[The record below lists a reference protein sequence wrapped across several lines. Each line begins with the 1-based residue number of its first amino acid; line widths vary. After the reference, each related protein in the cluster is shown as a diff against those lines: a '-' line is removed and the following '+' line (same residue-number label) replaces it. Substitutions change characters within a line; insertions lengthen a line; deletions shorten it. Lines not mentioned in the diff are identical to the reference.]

1 MFHLHKQEKAEE
13 INETVST
20 TEIVETN
27 KKKERI
33 PLTKE
38 QKKKRRNRILL
49 GTIAVV
55 VVAAVVLPKFFA
67 PEVLPTVNV
76 VQVTTGDVVQMI
88 EGSGTVKSEEVKT
101 YFSPVSATVENCQLK
116 VGDLVETGDLLLTY
130 DEKELEQLYKQAE
143 LTGSVSNYGYQ
154 DAINKNQETE
164 SEYQRSSQALKE
176 IKKDLEAEKDENEH
190 VQDRIVEYTG
200 KQSDVAL
207 RISQYQAVA
216 ADALLKIEDATREKQ
231 EALALKTQLEQLA
244 TQGGGTQSGTGADP
258 QATSNGTQ
266 EQDNEETVSGGT
278 SGQTSNGTATG
289 EVRTTPESGTVTDTP
304 SNIQDQI
311 AAANIRIETANQTI
325 ASQQPVRDSA
335 LAEIEKL
342 QKEQKSIEEKLNGYE
357 DRLKASNEQLQELQT
372 NQAKE
377 ESIKESS
384 KASILSTAGKQ
395 QLAANNSLSNLE
407 VLMTKE
413 DIAEGKKG
421 IKAEF
426 PGVVL
431 EVSTVSGGPAAKG
444 VSLFTVASNEKV
456 VVDMSVTRY
465 DLEKLEVGQSAQITL
480 AGKSYQGTVSR
491 LSRLAAENAKG
502 TPVVSAE
509 IQIENP
515 DDSIY
520 LGLEAKVKIEG
531 HKAENVLYVPVEV
544 VNTGKDGSF
553 CYIVENGVVAKR
565 EVETGLASASFIE
578 IKSGLKAGDQVIKIG
593 TELLEEGMKVNT
605 VEE

>member
-1 MFHLHKQEKAEE
+1 MFHLHKKENNEK
-13 INETVST
+13 VSI
-20 TEIVETN
+20 TEIVET
-27 KKKERI
+27 KKKRERI

-38 QKKKRRNRILL
+38 QKKKRRNKILI
-49 GTIAVV
+49 GTVAIV
-55 VVAAVVLPKFFA
+55 VVAAVVLPKVFA

-76 VQVTTGDVVQMI
+76 VQVATGDVVQMI

-116 VGDLVETGDLLLTY
+116 VGDLVETGDLLLTF
-130 DEKELEQLYKQAE
+130 DEKELDQLYKQAG
-143 LTGSVSNYGYQ
+143 LTGSVANYGYQ

-176 IKKDLEAEKDENEH
+176 IRKDLEAEKDENEH

-231 EALALKTQLEQLA
+231 EALALKIQLEQQLA
-244 TQGGGTQSGTGADP
+244 TQGGGTQGGTGSEP
-258 QATSNGTQ
+258 QTTSNGTK
-266 EQDNEETVSGGT
+266 EQATEETISGGT
-278 SGQTSNGTATG
+278 SGQTSNEIATAEG
-289 EVRTTPESGTVTDTP
+289 ETTPEPGTGTGTP
-304 SNIQDQI
+304 SSDIQTQIDAAEVRI
-311 AAANIRIETANQTI
+311 AAAEQTI
-325 ASQQPVRDSA
+325 AAQQPVRDQA

-342 QKEQKSIEEKLNGYE
+342 QKEQKSIDEKLNGYE
-357 DRLKASNEQLQELQT
+357 DRLKASNEQLQELQSS
-372 NQAKE
+372 QAKE
-377 ESIKESS
+377 ESIKDSS
-384 KASILSTAGKQ
+384 KASILSTAAKQ
-395 QLAANNSLSNLE
+395 QLAANNSLSSLE

-413 DIAEGKKG
+413 DITEGKKG

-426 PGVVL
+426 PGVVM

-465 DLEKLEVGQSAQITL
+465 DLEKLEVGQNAKITL
-480 AGKSYQGTVSR
+480 AGKNYEGTVSR

-520 LGLEAKVKIEG
+520 LGLEAKVKVEG
-531 HKAENVLYVPVEV
+531 HKAENVLIVPVEA

-553 CYIVENGVVAKR
+553 CYVVENGVVVKR
-565 EVETGLASASFIE
+565 EVETGLSSASLIE
-578 IKSGLKAGDQVIKIG
+578 VKSGLKAGDQVIKIG

>member
-1 MFHLHKQEKAEE
+1 MFHLHKKENNEK
-13 INETVST
+13 VSI
-20 TEIVETN
+20 TEIVET
-27 KKKERI
+27 KKKRERI

-38 QKKKRRNRILL
+38 QKKKRRNKILI
-49 GTIAVV
+49 GTVAIV
-55 VVAAVVLPKFFA
+55 VVAAVVLPKVFA

-76 VQVTTGDVVQMI
+76 VKVATGDVVQMI

-116 VGDLVETGDLLLTY
+116 VGDLVETGDLLLTF

-143 LTGSVSNYGYQ
+143 LTGSVANYGYQ

-176 IKKDLEAEKDENEH
+176 IRKDLEAEKDENEH

-231 EALALKTQLEQLA
+231 EALALKIQLEQQLA
-244 TQGGGTQSGTGADP
+244 TQGGGTQGGTGSEP
-258 QATSNGTQ
+258 QTTSNGTQ
-266 EQDNEETVSGGT
+266 EQATEETISGGT
-278 SGQTSNGTATG
+278 SGQTSNEIATAEG
-289 EVRTTPESGTVTDTP
+289 ETTPEPGTGTGTP
-304 SNIQDQI
+304 SSDIQTQIDAAKVRI
-311 AAANIRIETANQTI
+311 AAAEQTI
-325 ASQQPVRDSA
+325 ASQQPVRDQA

-342 QKEQKSIEEKLNGYE
+342 QKEQKSINEKLNGYE
-357 DRLKASNEQLQELQT
+357 DRLKASNEQLQELQSS
-372 NQAKE
+372 QAKE
-377 ESIKESS
+377 ESIKDSS
-384 KASILSTAGKQ
+384 KASILSTAAKQ
-395 QLAANNSLSNLE
+395 QLAANNSLSSLE

-413 DIAEGKKG
+413 DITEGKKG

-426 PGVVL
+426 PGVVM

-465 DLEKLEVGQSAQITL
+465 DLEKLEVGQNAKITL
-480 AGKSYQGTVSR
+480 AGKNYEGTVSR

-520 LGLEAKVKIEG
+520 LGLEAKVKVEG
-531 HKAENVLYVPVEV
+531 HKAENVLIVPVEA

-553 CYIVENGVVAKR
+553 CYVVENGVVVKR
-565 EVETGLASASFIE
+565 EVETGLSSASLIE
-578 IKSGLKAGDQVIKIG
+578 VKSGLKAGDQVIKIG

>member
-1 MFHLHKQEKAEE
+1 MFRLHKKEKTEVTNQLE
-13 INETVST
+13 NT
-20 TEIVETN
+20 TGIVETK

-38 QKKKRRNRILL
+38 QKKKRRNRILI

-55 VVAAVVLPKFFA
+55 VLAAVVLPKFFA

-116 VGDLVETGDLLLTY
+116 VGDLVETGDLLLTF

-143 LTGSVSNYGYQ
+143 LTGSVANYGYQ
-154 DAINKNQETE
+154 DSITKNQETE

-176 IKKDLEAEKDENEH
+176 ITKDLETEKDENEH
-190 VQDRIVEYTG
+190 VQDWIVEYTG

-231 EALALKTQLEQLA
+231 AAEELKSRLEQQLEEA
-244 TQGGGTQSGTGADP
+244 SQGEGTQSGTGNEP
-258 QATSNGTQ
+258 QTTTVNTA
-266 EQDNEETVSGGT
+266 EQNSQ
-278 SGQTSNGTATG
+278 STG
-289 EVRTTPESGTVTDTP
+289 ENGAGENTESGTGTSSSD
-304 SNIQDQI
+304 IQTQIDAANVRI
-311 AAANIRIETANQTI
+311 AAAEQII
-325 ASQQPVRDSA
+325 ASQQPVRDGA

-342 QKEQKSIEEKLNGYE
+342 QKEQKSINEKLNGYE

-372 NQAKE
+372 SQAKE

-413 DIAEGKKG
+413 DITEGKKG

-426 PGVVL
+426 SGVVL
-431 EVSTVSGGPAAKG
+431 EVGTVSGSPAAKG
-444 VSLFTVASNEKV
+444 ISLFTVASNEKV

-480 AGKSYQGTVSR
+480 AGKNYEGTVSR

-515 DDSIY
+515 DESIY
-520 LGLEAKVKIEG
+520 LGLEAKVKVEG
-531 HKAENVLYVPVEV
+531 HRSENVLNVPVEA

-565 EVETGLASASFIE
+565 EVETGLASANFIE

>member
-1 MFHLHKQEKAEE
+1 MFHLHKKEKTEVTNQLE
-13 INETVST
+13 NT
-20 TEIVETN
+20 TEIVETK

-38 QKKKRRNRILL
+38 QKKKRRNKILI
-49 GTIAVV
+49 GTVAIV
-55 VVAAVVLPKFFA
+55 VVAAVVLPKVFA

-76 VQVTTGDVVQMI
+76 VQVTAGDVVQMI

-116 VGDLVETGDLLLTY
+116 VGDLVETGDLLLTF

-143 LTGSVSNYGYQ
+143 LTGSVANYGYQ
-154 DAINKNQETE
+154 DAITKNQETE
-164 SEYQRSSQALKE
+164 SEYQRSSQTLKE

-216 ADALLKIEDATREKQ
+216 ADALLKIEDAIREKQ
-231 EALALKTQLEQLA
+231 EALALKTQLEQQLA
-244 TQGGGTQSGTGADP
+244 TQGGGTQGGTDAG
-258 QATSNGTQ
+258 Q
-266 EQDNEETVSGGT
+266 QDESGGT
-278 SGQTSNGTATG
+278 SGQTSNETATAEG
-289 EVRTTPESGTVTDTP
+289 GTTTESGAGTDT
-304 SNIQDQI
+304 SSDIQTQIDAANVRI
-311 AAANIRIETANQTI
+311 AAAEQII
-325 ASQQPVRDSA
+325 ASQQPVRDQA

-342 QKEQKSIEEKLNGYE
+342 QKEQKSINEKLNGYE
-357 DRLKASNEQLQELQT
+357 DRLKASNEQMQELQT
-372 NQAKE
+372 SQAKE
-377 ESIKESS
+377 ESIKDSS
-384 KASILSTAGKQ
+384 KASILSTAAKQ
-395 QLAANNSLSNLE
+395 QLAANNSLSSLE

-413 DIAEGKKG
+413 DITEGKKG

-426 PGVVL
+426 PGVVM

-465 DLEKLEVGQSAQITL
+465 DLEKLEVGQNAKITL
-480 AGKSYQGTVSR
+480 AGKNYEGTVSR

-520 LGLEAKVKIEG
+520 LGLEAKVKVEG
-531 HKAENVLYVPVEV
+531 HKAENVLIVPVET

-553 CYIVENGVVAKR
+553 CYVVENGVVVKK
-565 EVETGLASASFIE
+565 EVETGLSSANLIE

>member
-1 MFHLHKQEKAEE
+1 MFHLHKKENNEK
-13 INETVST
+13 VST
-20 TEIVETN
+20 TEIVET
-27 KKKERI
+27 KKKRGRT

-38 QKKKRRNRILL
+38 QKKKRRNKILI
-49 GTIAVV
+49 GTVAIV
-55 VVAAVVLPKFFA
+55 VVAAVVLPKVFA

-76 VQVTTGDVVQMI
+76 VKVATGDVVQMI

-116 VGDLVETGDLLLTY
+116 VGDLVETGDLLLTF
-130 DEKELEQLYKQAE
+130 DEKELGQLYKQAE
-143 LTGSVSNYGYQ
+143 LTGSVANYGYQ

-176 IKKDLEAEKDENEH
+176 IRKDLEAEKDENEH

-231 EALALKTQLEQLA
+231 EALALKIQLEQQLA
-244 TQGGGTQSGTGADP
+244 TQGGGTQGGTGSEP
-258 QATSNGTQ
+258 QTTSNGTK
-266 EQDNEETVSGGT
+266 EQATEETISGGT
-278 SGQTSNGTATG
+278 SGQTSNEIATAEG
-289 EVRTTPESGTVTDTP
+289 ETTPEPGTGTGTP
-304 SNIQDQI
+304 SSDIQTQIDAAKVRI
-311 AAANIRIETANQTI
+311 AAAEQTI
-325 ASQQPVRDSA
+325 AAQQPVRDQA

-342 QKEQKSIEEKLNGYE
+342 QKEQKSIDEKLNGYE
-357 DRLKASNEQLQELQT
+357 DRLKASNEQLQELQSS
-372 NQAKE
+372 QAKE
-377 ESIKESS
+377 ESIKDSS
-384 KASILSTAGKQ
+384 KASILSTAAKQ
-395 QLAANNSLSNLE
+395 QLAANNSLSSLE

-413 DIAEGKKG
+413 DITEGKKG

-426 PGVVL
+426 PGVVM

-465 DLEKLEVGQSAQITL
+465 DLEKLEVGQNAKITL
-480 AGKSYQGTVSR
+480 AGKNYEGTVSR

-520 LGLEAKVKIEG
+520 LGLEAKVKVEG
-531 HKAENVLYVPVEV
+531 HKAENVLIVPVEA

-553 CYIVENGVVAKR
+553 CYVVENGVVVKR
-565 EVETGLASASFIE
+565 EVETGLSSASLIE
-578 IKSGLKAGDQVIKIG
+578 VKSGLKAGDQVIKIG

>member
-1 MFHLHKQEKAEE
+1 MFHLHKKENNEK
-13 INETVST
+13 VST
-20 TEIVETN
+20 TEIVET
-27 KKKERI
+27 KKKRERT

-38 QKKKRRNRILL
+38 QKKKRRNKILI
-49 GTIAVV
+49 GTVAIV
-55 VVAAVVLPKFFA
+55 VVAAVVLPKVFA

-76 VQVTTGDVVQMI
+76 VKVATGDVVQMI

-116 VGDLVETGDLLLTY
+116 VGDLVETGDLLLTF
-130 DEKELEQLYKQAE
+130 DEKELDQLYKQAE
-143 LTGSVSNYGYQ
+143 LTGSVANYGYQ

-176 IKKDLEAEKDENEH
+176 IRKDLEAEKDENEH

-231 EALALKTQLEQLA
+231 EALALKIQLEQQLA
-244 TQGGGTQSGTGADP
+244 TQGGGTQGGTGSEP
-258 QATSNGTQ
+258 QTTSNGTK
-266 EQDNEETVSGGT
+266 EQATEETISGGT
-278 SGQTSNGTATG
+278 SGQTSNEIATAEG
-289 EVRTTPESGTVTDTP
+289 ETTPEPGTGTGTP
-304 SNIQDQI
+304 SSDIQTQIDAAKVRI
-311 AAANIRIETANQTI
+311 AAAEQTI
-325 ASQQPVRDSA
+325 AAQQPVRDQA

-342 QKEQKSIEEKLNGYE
+342 QKEQKSIDEKLNGYE
-357 DRLKASNEQLQELQT
+357 DRLKASNEQLQELQSS
-372 NQAKE
+372 QAKE
-377 ESIKESS
+377 ESIKDSS
-384 KASILSTAGKQ
+384 KASILSTAAKQ
-395 QLAANNSLSNLE
+395 QLAANNSLSSLE

-413 DIAEGKKG
+413 DITEGKKG

-426 PGVVL
+426 PGVVM

-465 DLEKLEVGQSAQITL
+465 DLEKLEVGQNAKITL
-480 AGKSYQGTVSR
+480 AGKNYEGTVSR

-520 LGLEAKVKIEG
+520 LGLEAKVKVEG
-531 HKAENVLYVPVEV
+531 HKAENVLIVPVEA

-553 CYIVENGVVAKR
+553 CYVVENGVVVKR
-565 EVETGLASASFIE
+565 EVETGLSSASLIE
-578 IKSGLKAGDQVIKIG
+578 VKSGLKAGDQVIKIG